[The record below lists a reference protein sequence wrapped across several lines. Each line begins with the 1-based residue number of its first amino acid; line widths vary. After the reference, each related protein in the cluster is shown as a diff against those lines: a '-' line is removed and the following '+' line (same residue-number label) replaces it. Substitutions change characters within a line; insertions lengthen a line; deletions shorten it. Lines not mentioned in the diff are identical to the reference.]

1 MSIHTVSA
9 RLTEAGIKHVVVV
22 AKAAKK
28 FSDIKS
34 FVSSLDNEDLA
45 DYAQEYYDWVSS
57 GRKGA
62 APKAGGESDHTSWK
76 YIRSVVSQLV

>member
-1 MSIHTVSA
+1 MSIHTISA
-9 RLTEAGIKHVVVV
+9 KLTEAGVKHVVVV
-22 AKAAKK
+22 AKASKK

-34 FVSSLDNEDLA
+34 FVSSLDNEDLSK
-45 DYAQEYYDWVSS
+45 YAQSYFDWVSG

-62 APKAGGESDHTSWK
+62 TPRAGGESDHSSWK

>member
-9 RLTEAGIKHVVVV
+9 RLESENVKHIVVV
-22 AKAAKK
+22 AKSKFTTIESFAK
-28 FSDIKS
+28 SIKS
-34 FVSSLDNEDLA
+34 PEASA
-45 DYAQEYYDWVSS
+45 YAKAYHTWVSK

-62 APKAGGESDHTSWK
+62 PPKCEDANFKMLK